1 MMPSSETL
9 QAFVQAASQGS
20 FSAAARR
27 LGKSQ
32 STISAAIANLEADL
46 GLILFDRSSRKPS
59 LTEHGRVLLHRAE
72 AVLAANSQLA
82 RTAQELAQGL
92 ESRLSIVLSDTY
104 QSERFE
110 EVLGEFQQR
119 YPDLEFECLIAE
131 CDDLL
136 AVVQQ
141 GRAHMGFVES
151 QALYPPEISVAAVA
165 EPSEMGL
172 FVCNSHP
179 LAALG
184 HVSEEA
190 LQAHRQLRLGTVLNS
205 AGASVRGRSWSA
217 PSYLML
223 LEMAERGFGWAP
235 IPRSLV
241 SRFGS
246 AALHELKVHGWP
258 RQIVVDAVWCRFRP
272 LGPAGSWFLEK
283 MLG

>member
-1 MMPSSETL
+1 MPSSDAL
-9 QAFVQAASQGS
+9 QAFVQAATCGS

-32 STISAAIANLEADL
+32 STISTAIANLETDL
-46 GLILFDRSSRKPS
+46 GLLLFDRRSRKPS
-59 LTEHGRVLLHRAE
+59 LTEQGRVLLRRAE
-72 AVLAANSQLA
+72 EVLAANSLLA

-92 ESRLSIVLSDTY
+92 ESKLSIVLSDTY

-110 EVLGEFQQR
+110 EVLDEFQQR
-119 YPDLEFECLIAE
+119 YPDLQFECLIAE

-136 AVVQQ
+136 AIVQQ
-141 GRAHMGFVES
+141 GRAQMGFVES
-151 QALYPPEISVAAVA
+151 QALYPAEIGAAAVA
-165 EPSEMGL
+165 EASEMAL
-172 FVCNSHP
+172 FVCASHP
-179 LAALG
+179 LARLA

-205 AGASVRGRSWSA
+205 AGATVRGRSWSA

-235 IPRSLV
+235 IPRNLV
-241 SRFGS
+241 NRFGS
-246 AALHELKVHGWP
+246 AALHELQVHGWP
-258 RQIVVDAVWCRFRP
+258 RRIVVDAVWSRFRP
-272 LGPAGSWFLEK
+272 LGPAGGWFLEK